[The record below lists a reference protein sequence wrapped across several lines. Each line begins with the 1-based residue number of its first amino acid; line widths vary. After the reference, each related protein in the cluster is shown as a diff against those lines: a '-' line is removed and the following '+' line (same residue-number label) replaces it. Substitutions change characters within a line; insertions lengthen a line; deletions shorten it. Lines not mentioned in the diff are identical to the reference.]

1 MAANMKEIKARI
13 DSVKSTSQITKA
25 MDIVSS
31 TKFKRFQALTLA
43 SRAYSHALDETFEN
57 IVSSLQG
64 DKHILF
70 DGKSEV
76 KKVAIVIMTS
86 DRGLCGSF
94 NNNALKELEK
104 LVNKFQRDGK
114 DVSVITVGK
123 KGRDF
128 CKRRNIEIDS
138 EYVQMIPETIFDK
151 AKNISEEIV
160 RFYMN
165 NLYDEVYLIYSKF
178 ISAISYELSIEKLLP
193 VAKSTKSDETKKV
206 KEYLF
211 EPTKEKV
218 LEIFI
223 PKRLNMKLY
232 QSLLENTASEHS
244 ARMTAM
250 KSASD
255 NAGDMIEKLT
265 LEYNRVRQAII
276 TQELSEIVGGSEA
289 LK

>member
-25 MDIVSS
+25 MDVVSS
-31 TKFKRFQALTLA
+31 TKFKRFQTLTLK
-43 SRAYSHALDETFEN
+43 SRRYSNALDETFEN

-64 DKHILF
+64 EKHILF

-76 KKVAIVIMTS
+76 KKICIITMTS

-104 LVNKFQRDGK
+104 LVKKFKKDGK
-114 DVSVITVGK
+114 NVSVIAVGK

-128 CKRRNIEIDS
+128 CKRRNIDIDS
-138 EYVQMIPETIFDK
+138 EYVQMIPETMFEK

-160 RFYMN
+160 QFYTN
-165 NLYDEVYLIYSKF
+165 GIYDEVYLIYSKF
-178 ISAISYELSIEKLLP
+178 ISAISYELSVEKLLP
-193 VAKSTKSDETKKV
+193 VAKNVTEKKV

-218 LEIFI
+218 LEVFI
-223 PKRLNMKLY
+223 PKRLNIKLY
-232 QSLLENTASEHS
+232 QALLENTASEHS

-250 KSASD
+250 KNASD
-255 NAGDMIEKLT
+255 NASDMIDRLT
-265 LEYNRVRQAII
+265 LEYNRIRQAII
-276 TQELSEIVGGSEA
+276 TQELSEIVGGSDA

>member
-25 MDIVSS
+25 MDVVSS

-43 SRAYSHALDETFEN
+43 SRAYSRALDETFEN

-64 DKHILF
+64 EKHILF

-76 KKVAIVIMTS
+76 KKICIITMTS

-104 LVNKFQRDGK
+104 LVKKFQKDGK
-114 DVSVITVGK
+114 DVTVISVGK

-128 CKRRNIEIDS
+128 CKRRNIDIDS
-138 EYVQMIPETIFDK
+138 EYVQMIPETIFEK

-160 RFYMN
+160 QFYTN
-165 NLYDEVYLIYSKF
+165 GIYDEVYLIYSKF
-178 ISAISYELSIEKLLP
+178 ISAISYELSVEKLLP
-193 VAKSTKSDETKKV
+193 VAKNVTEKKV

-218 LEIFI
+218 LEVFI
-223 PKRLNMKLY
+223 PKRLNIKLY
-232 QSLLENTASEHS
+232 QALLENTASEHS

-250 KSASD
+250 KNASD
-255 NAGDMIEKLT
+255 NASDMIDKLT
-265 LEYNRVRQAII
+265 LEYNRIRQAII
-276 TQELSEIVGGSEA
+276 TQELSEIVGGSDA

>member
-25 MDIVSS
+25 MDVVSS
-31 TKFKRFQALTLA
+31 TKFKRFQTLTLK
-43 SRAYSHALDETFEN
+43 SRRYSNALDETFEN

-64 DKHILF
+64 EKHILF

-76 KKVAIVIMTS
+76 KKICIITMTS

-104 LVNKFQRDGK
+104 LVKKFQKDGK
-114 DVSVITVGK
+114 DVSVISLGK

-128 CKRRNIEIDS
+128 CKRRNIDIDS
-138 EYVQMIPETIFDK
+138 EYVQMIPETVFEK

-160 RFYMN
+160 QFYTN
-165 NLYDEVYLIYSKF
+165 GIYDEVYLIYSKF
-178 ISAISYELSIEKLLP
+178 ISAISYELSVEKLLP
-193 VAKSTKSDETKKV
+193 VAKNVTEKKV

-218 LEIFI
+218 LEVFI
-223 PKRLNMKLY
+223 PKRLNIKLY
-232 QSLLENTASEHS
+232 QALLENTASEHS

-250 KSASD
+250 KNASD
-255 NAGDMIEKLT
+255 NASDMIDRLT
-265 LEYNRVRQAII
+265 LEYNRIRQAII
-276 TQELSEIVGGSEA
+276 TQELSEIVGGSDA

>member
-123 KGRDF
+123 NGRDF
-128 CKRRNIEIDS
+128 YKRRNIEIDS
-138 EYVQMIPETIFDK
+138 EYVQMIPETMFDK

>member
-13 DSVKSTSQITKA
+13 DRVKSTSQITKA

-43 SRAYSHALDETFEN
+43 SRAYSRALDETFEN

-86 DRGLCGSF
+86 DRGLCESF

-114 DVSVITVGK
+114 DVPVITVGK

-138 EYVQMIPETIFDK
+138 EYVQMIPETMFDK

-160 RFYMN
+160 RFYMS

>member
-43 SRAYSHALDETFEN
+43 SRAYSRALDETFEN

-123 KGRDF
+123 NGRDF
-128 CKRRNIEIDS
+128 YKRRNIEIDS
-138 EYVQMIPETIFDK
+138 EYVQMIPETMFDK

-250 KSASD
+250 KNASD

>member
-1 MAANMKEIKARI
+1 
-13 DSVKSTSQITKA
+13 
-25 MDIVSS
+25 
-31 TKFKRFQALTLA
+31 
-43 SRAYSHALDETFEN
+43 
-57 IVSSLQG
+57 
-64 DKHILF
+64 
-70 DGKSEV
+70 
-76 KKVAIVIMTS
+76 MTS

-104 LVNKFQRDGK
+104 LVNKFERDGK
-114 DVSVITVGK
+114 DVSVITVG

-138 EYVQMIPETIFDK
+138 EYVQMIPETMFDK

-165 NLYDEVYLIYSKF
+165 NLYDEVYLIYSEKQF

-211 EPTKEKV
+211 EPTKEKF

-250 KSASD
+250 KNASD

-289 LK
+289 LEII

>member
-25 MDIVSS
+25 MDVVSS
-31 TKFKRFQALTLA
+31 TKFKRFQTLTLK
-43 SRAYSHALDETFEN
+43 SRRYLNALDETFEN

-64 DKHILF
+64 EKHILF

-76 KKVAIVIMTS
+76 KKICIITMTS

-104 LVNKFQRDGK
+104 LVKKFQKDGK
-114 DVSVITVGK
+114 DVTVISVGK

-128 CKRRNIEIDS
+128 CKRRNIDIDS
-138 EYVQMIPETIFDK
+138 EYVQMIPETMFEK

-160 RFYMN
+160 QFYTN
-165 NLYDEVYLIYSKF
+165 GIYDEVYLIYSKF
-178 ISAISYELSIEKLLP
+178 ISAISYELSVEKLLP
-193 VAKSTKSDETKKV
+193 VAKNVTEKKV

-218 LEIFI
+218 LEVFI
-223 PKRLNMKLY
+223 PKRLNIKLY
-232 QSLLENTASEHS
+232 QALLENTASEHS

-250 KSASD
+250 KNASD
-255 NAGDMIEKLT
+255 NASDMIDKLT
-265 LEYNRVRQAII
+265 LEYNRIRQAII
-276 TQELSEIVGGSEA
+276 TQELSEIVGGSDA

>member
-25 MDIVSS
+25 MDVVSS
-31 TKFKRFQALTLA
+31 TKFKRFQTLTLK
-43 SRAYSHALDETFEN
+43 SRRYSNALDETFEN
-57 IVSSLQG
+57 IVSSLKG
-64 DKHILF
+64 EKHILF

-76 KKVAIVIMTS
+76 KKICIITMTS

-104 LVNKFQRDGK
+104 LVKKFKKDGK
-114 DVSVITVGK
+114 NVSVIAVGK

-128 CKRRNIEIDS
+128 CKRRNIDIDS
-138 EYVQMIPETIFDK
+138 EYVQMIPETMFEK

-160 RFYMN
+160 QFYTN
-165 NLYDEVYLIYSKF
+165 GIYDEVYLIYSKF
-178 ISAISYELSIEKLLP
+178 ISAISYELSVEKLLP
-193 VAKSTKSDETKKV
+193 VAKNVTEKKV

-218 LEIFI
+218 LEVFI
-223 PKRLNMKLY
+223 PKRLNIKLY
-232 QSLLENTASEHS
+232 QALLENTASEHS

-250 KSASD
+250 KNASD
-255 NAGDMIEKLT
+255 NASDMIDRLT
-265 LEYNRVRQAII
+265 LEYNRIRQAII
-276 TQELSEIVGGSEA
+276 TQELSEIVGGSDA

>member
-43 SRAYSHALDETFEN
+43 SRAYSRALDETFEN

-64 DKHILF
+64 EKHILF

-76 KKVAIVIMTS
+76 KKICIITMTS

-104 LVNKFQRDGK
+104 LVKKFQKDGK
-114 DVSVITVGK
+114 DVTVISVGK

-128 CKRRNIEIDS
+128 CKRRNIDIDS
-138 EYVQMIPETIFDK
+138 EYVQMIPETIFEK

-160 RFYMN
+160 QFYTN
-165 NLYDEVYLIYSKF
+165 GIYDEVYLIYSKF
-178 ISAISYELSIEKLLP
+178 ISAISYELSVEKLLP
-193 VAKSTKSDETKKV
+193 VAKNVTEKKV

-218 LEIFI
+218 LEVFI
-223 PKRLNMKLY
+223 PKRLNIKLY
-232 QSLLENTASEHS
+232 QALLENTASEHS

-250 KSASD
+250 KNASD
-255 NAGDMIEKLT
+255 NASDMIDKLT
-265 LEYNRVRQAII
+265 LEYNRIRQAII

>member
-25 MDIVSS
+25 MDVVSS
-31 TKFKRFQALTLA
+31 TKFKRFQTLTLK
-43 SRAYSHALDETFEN
+43 SRRYSNALDETFEN
-57 IVSSLQG
+57 IVSSLKG
-64 DKHILF
+64 EKHILF

-76 KKVAIVIMTS
+76 KKICIITMTS

-104 LVNKFQRDGK
+104 LVKKFKKDGK
-114 DVSVITVGK
+114 NVSVIAVGK

-128 CKRRNIEIDS
+128 CKRRNIDIDS
-138 EYVQMIPETIFDK
+138 EYVQMIPETMFEK

-160 RFYMN
+160 QFYTN
-165 NLYDEVYLIYSKF
+165 GIYDEVYLIYSKF
-178 ISAISYELSIEKLLP
+178 ISAISYELSVEKLLP
-193 VAKSTKSDETKKV
+193 VAKNVTEKKV

-218 LEIFI
+218 LEVFI
-223 PKRLNMKLY
+223 PKRLNTKLY
-232 QSLLENTASEHS
+232 QALLENTASEHS

-250 KSASD
+250 KNASD
-255 NAGDMIEKLT
+255 NASDMIDRLT
-265 LEYNRVRQAII
+265 LEYNRIRQAII
-276 TQELSEIVGGSEA
+276 TQELSEIVGGSDA

>member
-25 MDIVSS
+25 MDVVSS
-31 TKFKRFQALTLA
+31 TKFKRFQTLTLKY
-43 SRAYSHALDETFEN
+43 RRYSNALDETFEN
-57 IVSSLQG
+57 IVSSLKG
-64 DKHILF
+64 EKHILF

-76 KKVAIVIMTS
+76 KKICIITMTS

-104 LVNKFQRDGK
+104 LVKKFKKDGK
-114 DVSVITVGK
+114 NVSVIAVGK

-128 CKRRNIEIDS
+128 CKRRNIDIDS
-138 EYVQMIPETIFDK
+138 EYVQMIPETMFEK

-160 RFYMN
+160 QFYTN
-165 NLYDEVYLIYSKF
+165 GIYDEVYLIYSKF
-178 ISAISYELSIEKLLP
+178 ISAISYELSVEKLLP
-193 VAKSTKSDETKKV
+193 VAKNVTEKKV

-218 LEIFI
+218 LEVFI
-223 PKRLNMKLY
+223 PKRLNIKLY
-232 QSLLENTASEHS
+232 QALLENTASEHS

-250 KSASD
+250 KNASD
-255 NAGDMIEKLT
+255 NASDMIDRLT
-265 LEYNRVRQAII
+265 LEYNRIRQAII
-276 TQELSEIVGGSEA
+276 TQELSEIVGGSDA